1 MRFYT
6 ECCSLMLVLLSFGN
20 PDKTTVATA
29 LAAPVKKVVTK
40 SNRFKTT
47 AGVLTGDTSPADLI
61 TFARSLTGINYRYG
75 STNPLRGF
83 DCSGFVNYV
92 FNHFDIAVPRSS
104 GDFLSAGKVIELKDA
119 KPGDLILFT
128 GTGTGKRHKRHSRSI
143 GHIGIML
150 SSIAEG
156 FKFIHSTSGAA
167 NGVTETELNDYY
179 MGRFMKIIRVFPQ
192 NDETPAPPATDLSSL

>member
-1 MRFYT
+1 
-6 ECCSLMLVLLSFGN
+6 MLILFLIVN
-20 PDKTTVATA
+20 PDKTVAA
-29 LAAPVKKVVTK
+29 PILAAKVKAVSK
-40 SNRFKTT
+40 SRKHKADNSISI
-47 AGVLTGDTSPADLI
+47 LTGDTLPEDLI
-61 TFARSLTGINYRYG
+61 SFARTLTGINYRYG

-104 GDFLSAGKVIELKDA
+104 GDFLSAGHVVDLKDA

-128 GTGTGKRHKRHSRSI
+128 GTGGGGRKRHKRHSGAV
-143 GHIGIML
+143 GHIGIMI
-150 SSIAEG
+150 SSIDEG

-179 MGRFMKIIRVFPQ
+179 MGRFVKIIRVFSQ
-192 NDETPAPPATDLSSL
+192 NDEAATPATADLSSL